1 MSSSLLGSRA
11 RAAAFVFACA
21 LAVRLGHLARTG
33 TPTELKAD
41 AGEYHAYALSLAE
54 HGRFEGPNGSR
65 GSRMPGYPAFLAAI
79 YSLGGDVRAAVFAQS
94 VLGAGGAALVCLTA
108 WTLLPPAWALGAG
121 LAAAAYLGLVDPCA
135 LLLSECLYSFLLT
148 LALFFLYKDGSPP
161 RRAALFG
168 AALGAT
174 YLVRPELLPYA
185 LLCAAALPTCL
196 KGFGRRE
203 SALAAG
209 VFALFVAGWTARNY
223 AVLGAPLP
231 ATSSSGSVRYMT
243 LYLAKLARNEDPG
256 PKFEPTPG
264 LPELEREREFGRAAD
279 AMDEAVSLSR
289 RLKGYAFNILSMYY
303 PFLPAYDVTFML
315 LAPFWLYGL
324 FAAFGHRELWP
335 LAGPIPFSVA
345 VFTFLGGPASRYRQ
359 GIAPCLVLLGVWGLW
374 RLRERIPAAWPRLV
388 GAWAAF
394 NSVVWLFAPQ
404 IRAGALAVKALIWR

>member
-1 MSSSLLGSRA
+1 MTSSLFGSRA
-11 RAAAFVFACA
+11 RAAAIVFACA

-33 TPTELKAD
+33 VPTELKAD
-41 AGEYHAYALSLAE
+41 AGEYHAYALNLAE
-54 HGRFEGPNGSR
+54 HGRFEGPGGLR
-65 GSRMPGYPAFLAAI
+65 GSRMPGYPAFLAVV
-79 YSLGGDVRAAVFAQS
+79 YSLGGGVRAAVVAQS
-94 VLGAGGAALVCLTA
+94 VLGAAGAALVCLTA

-121 LAAAAYLGLVDPCA
+121 LAAATYLGLIDPCV
-135 LLLSECLYSFLLT
+135 LLLSECLYSFLLS
-148 LALFFLYKDGSPP
+148 LALFFLYKDGSPAP
-161 RRAALFG
+161 RAALFG

-185 LLCAAALPTCL
+185 LACAAALPYCL

-243 LYLAKLARNEDPG
+243 LYLAKLSKGEEPG
-256 PKFEPTPG
+256 PVFVPEPG
-264 LPELEREREFGRAAD
+264 LPELERERSFARAA
-279 AMDEAVSLSR
+279 EALDGGGTFAR
-289 RLKGYAFNILSMYY
+289 RLKNYAYNIVAMYY

-315 LAPFWLYGL
+315 LAPFWVYGL
-324 FAAFGHRELWP
+324 FAALGRPELWP

-359 GIAPCLVLLGVWGLW
+359 GIAPCLVLLGVWGLF
-374 RLRERIPAAWPRLV
+374 RLRERFPALWPRAV
-388 GAWAAF
+388 SSWAVLNLA
-394 NSVVWLFAPQ
+394 VWLFAPQ
-404 IRAGALAVKALIWR
+404 VRAGALAVKDLLWR